1 MSTASHLQGAE
12 AQRTGEHC
20 SEVGQAHSGV
30 DKLSSNTF
38 KSSPAMSKK
47 GPLSCKWSTCHQQ
60 DIIFATPDDLAEH
73 VHSNHIALFCDEEV
87 VVCLWEGCKVYNKPS
102 SSYTWLQRHMQQ
114 VHTKE
119 RPFKCIMNGCNLSF
133 QSTDA
138 LQRHLERHLDPAP
151 MPVSKTLAANVYPKP
166 SPFVT
171 VTQDNLLLPA
181 KRQCL
186 ETESSASDS
195 AAESKKWSH
204 HLHSK
209 GPGDTLKPRRR
220 QSSLKVRIPR
230 HSLLFAFSTP
240 SVCGPAP
247 LNGVHVHTEVLDHRT
262 MSVIRHT
269 AHQLAQFDI
278 INGETS
284 CIALKAMVL
293 GRRKCCSRTEEE
305 VLIRWVPTLVPDAWI
320 PVSQYSDDRVVSL
333 KELSPQQLSVLASN
347 CFGYDKLQNRKCKR
361 KPH

>member
-1 MSTASHLQGAE
+1 MYVCKAKGGHSNKQCTLSCQQFRYSRSTDGDTLWADTIVVPAHHSTCMCTCDGVVLQLKASLPRLH
-12 AQRTGEHC
+12 
-20 SEVGQAHSGV
+20 
-30 DKLSSNTF
+30 
-38 KSSPAMSKK
+38 SSPAMSKK

-151 MPVSKTLAANVYPKP
+151 MPVSKTLATNVYPKP

-247 LNGVHVHTEVLDHRT
+247 LNG
-262 MSVIRHT
+262 
-269 AHQLAQFDI
+269 QL
-278 INGETS
+278 
-284 CIALKAMVL
+284 
-293 GRRKCCSRTEEE
+293 
-305 VLIRWVPTLVPDAWI
+305 
-320 PVSQYSDDRVVSL
+320 
-333 KELSPQQLSVLASN
+333 
-347 CFGYDKLQNRKCKR
+347 
-361 KPH
+361 